1 MKDIVN
7 NNNNNPYLQRVK
19 HSADYSSA
27 HIMGPEVWVGV
38 LECMDMAVGTKH
50 CAGLY
55 QMIFNVDNNYDNLDL
70 DS

>member
-1 MKDIVN
+1 
-7 NNNNNPYLQRVK
+7 
-19 HSADYSSA
+19 
-27 HIMGPEVWVGV
+27 MGPEVWVGV